1 MDRRALLVS
10 LLVTLAG
17 VALLRLYMQRFERE
31 ATGGPLTR
39 VLVLARD
46 APAGTS
52 ITRELVGLRALPQAY
67 LESRHV
73 LASEID
79 QVLEAKLGVA
89 VRANETLLWS
99 DLASMRERER
109 QLSKLVPEG
118 MRAFTLALR
127 NGAFDALLAPGDRV
141 DVLLARNPGAGERND
156 ASAQLVAQNLLV
168 LAVGDDT
175 GRADRR
181 HAARGD
187 RTGQLTVCVTPADA
201 ARLAQVEQQGSLRV
215 VLRNPEDLKLS
226 ETKPPAVPPARAP
239 TSDGVR
245 GEN

>member
-1 MDRRALLVS
+1 
-10 LLVTLAG
+10 
-17 VALLRLYMQRFERE
+17 
-31 ATGGPLTR
+31 

-46 APAGTS
+46 APTGTS
-52 ITRELVGLRALPQAY
+52 ITRELVGVRALPQAY

-79 QVLEAKLGVA
+79 QVLDARLGVA

-109 QLSKLVPEG
+109 QLSNLVPEG
-118 MRAFTLALR
+118 MRAFTLAPR

-141 DVLLARNPGAGERND
+141 DVLLARNPGAGERD
-156 ASAQLVAQNLLV
+156 DDGAQLVAQNLLV

-175 GRADRR
+175 GRAGGRR
-181 HAARGD
+181 AARGD
-187 RTGQLTVCVTPADA
+187 RAGQLTVSVTPADA

-215 VLRNPEDLKLS
+215 VLRNPEDLTLT
-226 ETKPPAVPPARAP
+226 ETTPPAARPAAVAA
-239 TSDGVR
+239 SHNSSGND
-245 GEN
+245 